1 MTNGIAKDIT
11 KRKEQCACACARA
24 QVKNLFRF
32 KLLLLFA
39 LLLLLLHTFSP
50 TLSSSFHDFFS
61 VTIEKIPQKT

>member
-11 KRKEQCACACARA
+11 KRKEQCACARA